1 MDSKIEMSK
10 LETNVIIASEVV
22 SAVVAVVAVVSV
34 VPVVAVVPVVSVVP
48 VVFVAVSAVVKGYG
62 VVPSV
67 RGYTVIL
74 FAAESLDNSIV

>member
-22 SAVVAVVAVVSV
+22 SAVVAVVSV